1 MPNFNIYTTKA
12 SEAVQ
17 AAHDMALNR
26 KNSNMD
32 TYHLLLAMLE
42 QQDGYVPM
50 ILKKLEV
57 DTNKLKM
64 DLQNKIASL
73 PSVSGNYQIG
83 LSYQLNSV
91 FQKAEQI
98 MKEMNDQYLTTEHL
112 LLAMLKENT
121 DVAKEFLLPV
131 NVSYDKV
138 MSTIKSYRQ
147 DPVQTQDPEATL
159 EVLSKYGRDLTSLAE
174 EGKLDPVIGREEE
187 MRRVIQILSRRTK
200 NNPVLV

>member
-1 MPNFNIYTTKA
+1 
-12 SEAVQ
+12 
-17 AAHDMALNR
+17 
-26 KNSNMD
+26 
-32 TYHLLLAMLE
+32 
-42 QQDGYVPM
+42 
-50 ILKKLEV
+50 
-57 DTNKLKM
+57 
-64 DLQNKIASL
+64 
-73 PSVSGNYQIG
+73 
-83 LSYQLNSV
+83 
-91 FQKAEQI
+91 

-138 MSTIKSYRQ
+138 MSTIKLYRQ

-187 MRRVIQILSRRTK
+187 TRRVIQILSRRTK